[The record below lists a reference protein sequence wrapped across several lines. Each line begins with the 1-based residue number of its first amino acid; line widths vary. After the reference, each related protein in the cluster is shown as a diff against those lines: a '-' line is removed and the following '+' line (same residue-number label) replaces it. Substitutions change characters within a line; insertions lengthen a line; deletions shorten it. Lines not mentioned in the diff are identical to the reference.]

1 MANRLPLVSDGEST
15 RLLVAA
21 DTLALPG
28 PLSST
33 RSSTVQTTLAS
44 TATPAFDPSTQGNSM
59 RMVLTANVTGWT
71 VTSGLP
77 GERIIITWIQ
87 DGVGARLLVGT
98 PANVK
103 LLAGAITLSVGAS
116 AVDKQMFEWDN
127 TLSAWYEISRT
138 LNIL

>member
-1 MANRLPLVSDGEST
+1 MANRTPLVSDGESVRQIT
-15 RLLVAA
+15 SA
-21 DTLALPG
+21 DTLVLPG
-28 PLSST
+28 PMSSV
-33 RSSTVQTTLAS
+33 RNSTTQTTLAS

-87 DGVGARLLVGT
+87 DGVGARLLLGT

-103 LLAGAITLSVGAS
+103 LLAGAITLSVGAN
-116 AVDKQMFEWDN
+116 AVDKQMYEWDN
-127 TLSAWYEISRT
+127 TLSAWYEVSRT